1 MSLKTKF
8 DGLAACLRF
17 DNALQLFLARFLFR
31 KSRFVSHRLGEI
43 QFVADQFGG
52 DECGLRPCL
61 AEAMY
66 DTFLSALGISQISP
80 PLDIADIGAN
90 AGGFSLIFA
99 ARKIPVRKVLA
110 VEMNPLTYSRLRLNL
125 LTNYGPVASPVN
137 AAIGGR
143 DAEIQ
148 VPFTFGGTGDSLSIT
163 GKTAASM
170 FDVPMVTLDSLLG
183 SEFQGRSI
191 DLLKIDIEGS
201 EWDVLDSGQCG
212 CLANCKN
219 LIIEIHPRGSRAL
232 ESFAEAVRCY
242 GLVLDPVRNP
252 AAADVFLFRQE
263 TAAGAKP

>member
-1 MSLKTKF
+1 M
-8 DGLAACLRF
+8 
-17 DNALQLFLARFLFR
+17 
-31 KSRFVSHRLGEI
+31 
-43 QFVADQFGG
+43 
-52 DECGLRPCL
+52 
-61 AEAMY
+61 
-66 DTFLSALGISQISP
+66 
-80 PLDIADIGAN
+80 
-90 AGGFSLIFA
+90 IFA

>member
-17 DNALQLFLARFLFR
+17 DNALQLVLARLLFR

-125 LTNYGPVASPVN
+125 LTNYGPVAVPVN
-137 AAIGGR
+137 AG
-143 DAEIQ
+143 
-148 VPFTFGGTGDSLSIT
+148 
-163 GKTAASM
+163 AASGATPVKV
-170 FDVPMVTLDSLLG
+170 FEAIIDTRCDVVTLYKTYEVLAVGVWAPSRTIAMVSSLRLCF
-183 SEFQGRSI
+183 SP
-191 DLLKIDIEGS
+191 
-201 EWDVLDSGQCG
+201 C
-212 CLANCKN
+212 
-219 LIIEIHPRGSRAL
+219 
-232 ESFAEAVRCY
+232 
-242 GLVLDPVRNP
+242 
-252 AAADVFLFRQE
+252 
-263 TAAGAKP
+263 